1 MSTLPLKD
9 AKVPEKCKVERVGAM
24 TKGFLPTCGLKDFP
38 EELEKACQN
47 SPGFLAM
54 WLQQGLKKPEAKKA
68 LEIANTKLSVTDKDT
83 ILSRLQLYKQWL
95 QRKKKNLKS
104 VEKTDLA
111 VLHVLK
117 ALGAEVE
124 EEKKQPVKGSKP
136 ARRLKEKTPEKEAL
150 AEPAKASKPAE
161 AVPEEGKEPAE
172 VPEEGKEPAEV
183 PEEGKE
189 PSAASKPAKG

>member
-38 EELEKACQN
+38 EEPEKACQN

-68 LEIANTKLSVTDKDT
+68 LEIANPKLSVTDKDT

-172 VPEEGKEPAEV
+172 VPEEGKEP
-183 PEEGKE
+183 
-189 PSAASKPAKG
+189 SAASKPAKG